1 MARADRNGKR
11 KSRDSFKK
19 RVPDLGYYFVV
30 TDTNETE
37 ENYMYGLRDSLPKE
51 YQGRVVIKVS
61 KAKTDE
67 LVSSCKEQAALEP
80 QYGEPWIVFDRDRV
94 VRFDE
99 IIKQARRE
107 GVHVGWSNP
116 CIEIWFDAY
125 FGKIHSYQDSV
136 TCCREFGATFERKTG
151 QEYQK
156 ATRQIYDLLN
166 RYGMNP
172 KQSESRKTGSGSIA
186 EMDSAN
192 LLKCAPA
199 QPSSIWWMKLK
210 RKPQAEKAAHYH
222 VRLGGLNA
230 NI

>member
-19 RVPDLGYYFVV
+19 RIPDLGYYFVV

-51 YQGRVVIKVS
+51 YQGRIVIKVS

-125 FGKIHSYQDSV
+125 FGKMHSYQDSV
-136 TCCREFGATFERKTG
+136 TCCREFGATFEKKTG

-156 ATRQIYDLLN
+156 ANRQIYDLLN
-166 RYGMNP
+166 RYGDE
-172 KQSESRKTGSGSIA
+172 SEAIRIA
-186 EMDSAN
+186 ENRFQQYRRDGFC
-192 LLKCAPA
+192 K
-199 QPSSIWWMKLK
+199 PSEMCPCTTVQHLVDEIKKKTSGDK
-210 RKPQAEKAAHYH
+210 
-222 VRLGGLNA
+222 
-230 NI
+230 